1 MAAKRMSRVSGSAT
15 IKMARKVKELEAK
28 GEKVVSFTLGEPDFD
43 TPKHVRKAAE
53 EALEKGLTHYG
64 PSAGIPE
71 MRVAVAERSS
81 KANKIPCTADDVLV
95 TPTKMS
101 IFMTIL
107 AHIDDGDE
115 VLVPDPAWVSYG
127 PCISLAGGKCVPVPT
142 SQEDGFQVTHERLAR
157 LVTPKTRM
165 IIINTPSNPTGGVLT
180 RECLKG
186 IADLAKDKNLLVL
199 SDEVYERI
207 IYDGEHVSIASLDG
221 MWERTITSSGLSKSF
236 AMTGWRIGWAVA
248 PKALMADIMKLQ
260 EHSVTCI
267 PTFIQKAGVAALTG
281 PDEPV
286 QEMVTEFKA
295 RRDIAMGLLKKI
307 EALRCPTPKGAFYL
321 FPKYDGKVS
330 SEQMSDRLLYEGKVA
345 VTAGSAFGAS
355 GEGHFRMSYATSRE
369 NITEG
374 MKRIAE
380 TLAK

>member
-1 MAAKRMSRVSGSAT
+1 MAARRMLRVAGSAT
-15 IKMARKVKELEAK
+15 IRMARKVKELEAK

-43 TPKHVRKAAE
+43 TPMHVRQAAE
-53 EALEKGLTHYG
+53 NALEKGMTHYG

-71 MRVAVAERSS
+71 MRAAVAEHSS
-81 KANKIPCTADDVLV
+81 ESNKIPCSADDVLI
-95 TPTKMS
+95 TPTKQA
-101 IFMTIL
+101 IFMAIL
-107 AHIDDGDE
+107 ALIDDGDE
-115 VLVPDPAWVSYG
+115 VLLPDPAWVSYE

-142 SQEDGFQVTHERLAR
+142 SQEDGFQVTHERLAK
-157 LVTPKTRM
+157 LVTPRTKM
-165 IIINTPSNPTGGVLT
+165 VIINTPSNPTGGVMA
-180 RECLKG
+180 RECLRG
-186 IADLAKDKNLLVL
+186 VADLAKDNNLLVL

-207 IYDGEHVSIASLDG
+207 IYDGEHTSIASLDG
-221 MWERTITSSGLSKSF
+221 MWERTITVSGLSKSF

-248 PKALMADIMKLQ
+248 PKSLMTDLGKLQ
-260 EHSVTCI
+260 EHSITCI

-286 QEMVTEFKA
+286 MEMVMEFRT
-295 RRDIAMGLLKKI
+295 RRDIAMGLLGKI
-307 EALRCPTPKGAFYL
+307 SRLQCSAPRGAFYL
-321 FPKYDGKVS
+321 FPKFDAKLS
-330 SEQMSDRLLYEGKVA
+330 SEQMADKLLYEGKVA

-380 TLAK
+380 TLT